1 MTYIYGAASPLRYYQ
16 SRQKTRPRA
25 HICARQGIGKYG
37 GRGGEE
43 EQNLGS
49 PEKGKENKKRKRK
62 QIKAKKENNRKRR

>member
-25 HICARQGIGKYG
+25 HICARHGIEKDG

-43 EQNLGS
+43 EENLGN

-62 QIKAKKENNRKRR
+62 QINVKKWNNRK